1 MNGCNWRI
9 VPDGSETGNISVV
22 TGFMPAWWEAEYG
35 ITFGTEFHKNFH
47 VHQDTLTR
55 MESLLKDR
63 FGELPNFFYGDDYA
77 RTYPCERRYGDGF
90 IPALFGSTINF
101 EDESGHPFA
110 GSMELSESQ
119 VENLTVPEL
128 THNPVIQ
135 HLLPEKKGGFS
146 RTSGELGFEGV
157 LNIAFKL
164 RGQEVFVD
172 MVQRKVLFF
181 HLCDV
186 ISRTIDKVVHLVR
199 EWQDPEH
206 LKPTYFVTANCLM
219 NMISNEMY
227 REQLYE
233 FDERFNKSF
242 ELFGIHTC
250 NWKVDPYLESIAEIN
265 CDINYLDMGFE
276 SDIDK
281 VHELFP
287 DLRPAVF
294 IHPEQLRQNTVDR
307 IRMEITELCKKLG
320 SGFILLSDLE
330 AGTDDSKIRMVYETA
345 SKF

>member
-1 MNGCNWRI
+1 
-9 VPDGSETGNISVV
+9 
-22 TGFMPAWWEAEYG
+22 
-35 ITFGTEFHKNFH
+35 
-47 VHQDTLTR
+47 
-55 MESLLKDR
+55 MESILKDR
-63 FGELPNFFYGDDYA
+63 FGELPNFFCGDDYSHA
-77 RTYPCERRYGDGF
+77 YPCERRFGDGF

-110 GSMELSESQ
+110 VGMELSDSQ

-128 THNPVIQ
+128 TNNPVIQ
-135 HLLPEKKGGFS
+135 RLLPENRGGFS

-172 MVQRKVLFF
+172 MVQKKDLFH

-186 ISRTIDKVVHLVR
+186 ICKTIDGVVHLVR

-206 LKPTYFVTANCLM
+206 LRPKYLVTANCLM

-233 FDERFNKSF
+233 FDDRFNRSF

-265 CDINYLDMGFE
+265 RDLHYLDMGYE
-276 SDIDK
+276 SDIDR

-287 DLRPAVF
+287 NLRPAVF
-294 IHPEQLRQNTVDR
+294 IHPERLRQNTADQLR
-307 IRMEITELCKKLG
+307 KDITEVCRKVG
-320 SGFILLSDLE
+320 SGYILLSDLE
-330 AGTDDSKIRMVYETA
+330 AGTDDSKIRIVYETA